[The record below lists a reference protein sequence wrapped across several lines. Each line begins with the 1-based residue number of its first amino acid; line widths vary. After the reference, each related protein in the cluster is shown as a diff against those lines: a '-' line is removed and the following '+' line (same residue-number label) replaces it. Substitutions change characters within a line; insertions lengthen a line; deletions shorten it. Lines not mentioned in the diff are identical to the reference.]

1 MQRTLAL
8 VVAFHGLA
16 GALRAQ
22 DEAALRSYFEGRT
35 VVVKVAM
42 PAAEAG
48 IDVTPDAS
56 GSPGR
61 VVAEFVEG
69 VLVRFTI
76 TSR

>member
-22 DEAALRSYFEGRT
+22 GEAALRSHFEGRT
-35 VVVKVAM
+35 
-42 PAAEAG
+42 
-48 IDVTPDAS
+48 
-56 GSPGR
+56 
-61 VVAEFVEG
+61 VAEFVEG

-76 TSR
+76 MSR